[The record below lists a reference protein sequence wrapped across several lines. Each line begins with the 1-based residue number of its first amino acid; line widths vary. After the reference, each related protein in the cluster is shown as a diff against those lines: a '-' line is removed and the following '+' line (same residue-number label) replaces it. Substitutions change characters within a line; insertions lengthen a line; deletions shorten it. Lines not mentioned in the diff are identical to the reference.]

1 MECYT
6 FAVLNIEMMNTIRK
20 IVTNRNFV
28 LILALVSG
36 LTIGDVAHYIKDYTF
51 YILAVVLSFSTSGIV
66 LSEIASKKEVG
77 KSILLG
83 ILLNYVIF
91 GLVLFVLSH
100 YFSINE
106 AIYKGFVVIIATP
119 PGVAIIP
126 FSYML
131 KGNIQRATMAT
142 LAGFLASVFLA
153 PFIIKFLTNN
163 DQLSAWKLFLDT
175 FKVVIIPIIISR
187 FLLLKPIKNFTV
199 KSRGKIVNWGFAL
212 IIFTAVGI
220 NRMVFLSNIDI
231 LMNVSLILF
240 VAIFVLGQLYDFLAH
255 KLGMSSDERI
265 TQNLILT
272 LKSSGF
278 SVVIAMTLFGGDASI
293 PPAVLSV
300 FVLLYLLFLSF
311 KQWLQTRTK

>member
-1 MECYT
+1 
-6 FAVLNIEMMNTIRK
+6 MMNLIRK
-20 IVTNRNFV
+20 IVSNRNFV
-28 LILALVSG
+28 LVLALVSG
-36 LTIGDVAHYIKDYTF
+36 LTIGDLAHYIKDYTF
-51 YILAVVLSFSTSGIV
+51 YLLALVLSFSTSGII
-66 LSEIASKKEVG
+66 LSEIKSKKDIV
-77 KSILLG
+77 KSIVLS
-83 ILLNYVIF
+83 ILLNYLIF
-91 GLVLFVLSH
+91 GLVLFVLAY

-126 FSYML
+126 FSYLL

-153 PFIIKFLTNN
+153 PFIVKFLTNN
-163 DQLSAWKLFLDT
+163 DQLSAWSLFLDT
-175 FKVVIIPIIISR
+175 FEVVVIPIIISR

-199 KSRGKIVNWGFAL
+199 AVRGKVVNWGFAL
-212 IIFTAVGI
+212 IIFTAVGV

-231 LMNVSLILF
+231 LLNVGLILF
-240 VAIFVLGQLYDFLAH
+240 VAIFVLGQLYDFLAE
-255 KLGMSSDERI
+255 KFGMPSDERI

-311 KQWLQTRTK
+311 KQWFQTRAK